1 MFQTHSER
9 GRYNFCPHVAY
20 IQNRKD
26 RILKKNDW
34 SGVFDRYCVRFS
46 KEAKISLGCH
56 SQGCNILGS
65 WTPNLSKG
73 SQVPVGLWG
82 RSLWGTTTWVGPGY
96 VSGPERTKAGAQMM
110 GRSGK
115 KTQAHGENA
124 GSTPKLHRWLLF
136 LENDAVCLTWQMLN
150 WIQFC
155 LFKWWFTRIITFTF
169 SVTI

>member
-1 MFQTHSER
+1 MFQTHGEWE
-9 GRYNFCPHVAY
+9 RYNFCPHVAY

-73 SQVPVGLWG
+73 SQVPVGLRG
-82 RSLWGTTTWVGPGY
+82 KSLWETTTWVGPGY
-96 VSGPERTKAGAQMM
+96 VSGPERT
-110 GRSGK
+110 
-115 KTQAHGENA
+115 NA
-124 GSTPKLHRWLLF
+124 G
-136 LENDAVCLTWQMLN
+136 QMLELR
-150 WIQFC
+150 WWAGVARRQKCLVKMLAVLQSHTDDYYFCRMMQFVSHDKC
-155 LFKWWFTRIITFTF
+155 
-169 SVTI
+169 